1 MQSVIREKA
10 QEHQVRSREKG
21 HQWEQQKQPPGLINP
36 PPQEGRQTETHSQQQ
51 GRMDRLGGRE
61 PPLRG
66 WGGVSECPQGDEIPK
81 RG

>member
-36 PPQEGRQTETHSQQQ
+36 PPRKGDRQKLTVNSK
-51 GRMDRLGGRE
+51 GGWT
-61 PPLRG
+61 G
-66 WGGVSECPQGDEIPK
+66 WGGGNPPK
-81 RG
+81 GLGWGERVPSGG